1 MNIVFWGAQEYR
13 HVSVCTEVITTMIGM
28 LYPDLKIATGTE
40 KMQQA
45 KQVRLWIARGGMA
58 FDRRMF
64 GKADLV
70 VVCLPQDVQT
80 VACFMREYPVVLHKT
95 FFLLYGLKGEGTIGV
110 RELAHTYRIL
120 PDNCGAFEAT
130 ADFYMAAKQGRSRAF
145 VEKEFKNPG
154 NLRNEQLMGQLM
166 RMTERM
172 LRQVE
177 TNSEQINS

>member
-13 HVSVCTEVITTMIGM
+13 HVSVCTEVIATMIGI
-28 LYPDLKIATGTE
+28 LYPDLRIATDTE
-40 KMQQA
+40 KRQQA
-45 KQVRLWIARGGMA
+45 KLVRLWIARGSKA
-58 FDRRMF
+58 YDRRMF

-70 VVCLPQDVQT
+70 VVCLPQDARC
-80 VACFMREYPVVLHKT
+80 VARFMREYPVVLHKT

-120 PDNCGAFEAT
+120 PDNCGVFEAT

-154 NLRNEQLMGQLM
+154 SLRNEQLTEQLM
-166 RMTERM
+166 WMTERM
-172 LRQVE
+172 LRQLE

>member
-13 HVSVCTEVITTMIGM
+13 HVSVCTEVIATMIGM

-177 TNSEQINS
+177 TNSE